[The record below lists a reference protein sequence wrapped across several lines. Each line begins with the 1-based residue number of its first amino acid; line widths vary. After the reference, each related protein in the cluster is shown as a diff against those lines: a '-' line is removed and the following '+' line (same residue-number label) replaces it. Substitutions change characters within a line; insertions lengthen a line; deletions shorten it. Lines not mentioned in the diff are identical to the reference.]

1 MLGMIEDPV
10 CGMQINIDTA
20 PAQTVVDGEI
30 YYFCSQGCKEAF
42 DRNPA
47 RYLFPEGEDGKT
59 SPGL

>member
-30 YYFCSQGCKEAF
+30 YYFCSEGCKEAF
-42 DRNPA
+42 ERNPA
-47 RYLFPEGEDGKT
+47 RYLFPENEDGKT

>member
-20 PAQTVVDGEI
+20 PAHSEFDGEI
-30 YYFCSQGCKEAF
+30 YYFCSEGCKEAF

-47 RYLFPEGEDGKT
+47 RYLFPENEDGKT
-59 SPGL
+59 SSG

>member
-20 PAQTVVDGEI
+20 PAQSVVDDEI

-42 DRNPA
+42 DKNPA
-47 RYLFPEGEDGKT
+47 LYLFPEDQDGKT
-59 SPGL
+59 TPG